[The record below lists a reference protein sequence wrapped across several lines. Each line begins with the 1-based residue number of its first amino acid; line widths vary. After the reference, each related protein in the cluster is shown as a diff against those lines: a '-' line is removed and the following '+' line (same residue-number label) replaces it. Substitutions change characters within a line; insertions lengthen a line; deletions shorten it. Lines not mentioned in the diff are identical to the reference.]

1 MPPGAYPVQRRTN
14 PLAIVSFVFSLAQFV
29 VCFFIGGIVA
39 IVTGH
44 IARGQ
49 IKRNNE
55 GGGGFATAGL
65 ILGYIGVGM
74 GLLVGGGIL
83 TFALIFAPGIAQRA
97 ARDDARNF
105 AREVSNESVIEN
117 AATQRNSPLLL
128 RVYEREHDYGG
139 CCNSADI
146 HLADGTSIPD
156 ATIADWQRV
165 GWRIE
170 VSRTIFGTKYACFV
184 VPVEA
189 GDVPPVTDGR
199 CEP

>member
-1 MPPGAYPVQRRTN
+1 MPPGAYPVPRRTN
-14 PLAIVSFVFSLAQFV
+14 SLAIISFVFSLAQFV

-83 TFALIFAPGIAQRA
+83 TFALVFAPGVAQRA

-105 AREVSNESVIEN
+105 ARQVSNESVIQN
-117 AATQRNSPLLL
+117 TASQRNPSLLL
-128 RVYEREHDYGG
+128 QVYEREHSIGG

-146 HLADGTSIPD
+146 HLADGTSFRD
-156 ATIADWQRV
+156 ATIADWIRV
-165 GWRIE
+165 GWRVE
-170 VSRTIFGTKYACFV
+170 VSRTIFPTKYACFV

-189 GDVPPVTDGR
+189 GTTAIVTDGR
-199 CEP
+199 C